1 MANPGERGGR
11 ELWTA
16 VPVTLPD
23 LTQPQFF
30 NAMRLASFSFP
41 YSEMDIPTPQPSHRT
56 SAPQLAGNVR
66 SLLLG
71 TPTLSVDGGTITI
84 HTNGTP
90 DQATA
95 TVRVANPGSGL
106 LSWSAMPSDNFLIV
120 DPPAG
125 SAVGS
130 GITCGAA
137 RCPDGT
143 IEVSINPTLL
153 PASRAS
159 GTITI
164 TSPNAPG
171 SVAIRVQVFAEFEV
185 AAPGTSRAP

>member
-1 MANPGERGGR
+1 
-11 ELWTA
+11 
-16 VPVTLPD
+16 
-23 LTQPQFF
+23 
-30 NAMRLASFSFP
+30 
-41 YSEMDIPTPQPSHRT
+41 
-56 SAPQLAGNVR
+56 
-66 SLLLG
+66 
-71 TPTLSVDGGTITI
+71 
-84 HTNGTP
+84 
-90 DQATA
+90 
-95 TVRVANPGSGL
+95 VANPGSGL

-130 GITCGAA
+130 GITCGAT

-171 SVAIRVQVFAEFEV
+171 SVTIRVQVFAEFEV
-185 AAPGTSRAP
+185 AVPGTSRAP